1 MEALRRILSF
11 APAALVVAACESTA
25 PRMSHHISL
34 SATTGSLG
42 AAAVGAALADRV
54 VTGTGGSVK
63 ITSAQLVLSRIK
75 LASDAACT
83 ASSDDANDADEAN
96 EGPDVEAGE
105 PNDDNNEAGECA
117 VVRAGPVLV
126 DLPVDG
132 STQVFLDGFVP
143 AGTYTG
149 VRAKLEAV
157 ESDDDG
163 ANDFLAAHPGFEGV
177 SVKVVGVFSD
187 AGGTD
192 HPFTFTSGV
201 EAEIAVD
208 FPTPVTVDASSK
220 NLTVEVDIGSWFKD
234 ASGAIID
241 PTNAANQSAI
251 EHAIRASLRAFED
264 DDHDGTDDHE
274 EGDR

>member
-1 MEALRRILSF
+1 METLRRILCF
-11 APAALVVAACESTA
+11 APAALLVAACDSTA

-34 SATTGSLG
+34 SATTGPAG
-42 AAAVGAALADRV
+42 PAAVAAALAERV

-83 ASSDDANDADEAN
+83 ASSDDTNDADEAN
-96 EGPDVEAGE
+96 EGPDAEANE
-105 PNDDNNEAGECA
+105 PNDDNNEEAECA
-117 VVRAGPVLV
+117 MVRAGPVLV

-132 STQVFLDGFVP
+132 STKVFLDGFVP

-157 ESDDDG
+157 EGDEEG
-163 ANDFLAAHPGFEGV
+163 ANDFLTAHPGFEGV
-177 SVKVVGVFSD
+177 SVKVVGVFTD

-192 HPFTFTSGV
+192 HAFTFTSGV

-208 FPTPVTVDASSK
+208 FPAPVTVDANSK
-220 NLTVEVDIGSWFKD
+220 NLTLDVDIGSWFKD

-241 PTNAANQSAI
+241 PTNADNQAAI
-251 EHAIRASLRAFED
+251 EHAIRASLSAFED
-264 DDHDGTDDHE
+264 DDHDGTDDHQ